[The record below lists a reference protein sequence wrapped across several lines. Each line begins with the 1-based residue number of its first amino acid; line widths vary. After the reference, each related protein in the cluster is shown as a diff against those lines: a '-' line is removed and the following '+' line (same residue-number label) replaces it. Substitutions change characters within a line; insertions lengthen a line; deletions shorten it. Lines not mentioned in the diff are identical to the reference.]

1 MALAGRM
8 ARSHFGKLDGDG
20 DELQGPGEHFVYG
33 IAGDGDLMEGVSSE
47 AASLAGHLGLG
58 NLIFLYDDNHVTIDG
73 PTSISFSEDV
83 RARFEAYR
91 WHVEEVDGE
100 DEVALSAALSR
111 CRGETARPSLIVTKT
126 IIGKGSEAI
135 AGNYKAHG
143 WTLKPE
149 DVTAAKEAAGWPVD
163 VELYVPDDVTAYF
176 EERKK
181 ALKETRLEADA
192 RQESW
197 RRAHPERARAWEA
210 ALTRKLPS
218 DLASR
223 LCEGMEGVDAPTR
236 SHSAAVLAKL
246 ADHVPYMVGGSADL
260 AGSGAPPLVKGT
272 NAKVPSVVGP
282 AAGDG
287 ADPFAGQNLHFGVR
301 EHAMAAVTNGIGLD
315 GTFIPYS
322 GTFLIFSDYMRP
334 SIRLAA
340 LMKVPSIFVFTHD
353 SIFVGE
359 DGPTHQPVEQVDG
372 LRGVPGLTVFRPAD
386 GVETAMAYAWILEK
400 AEGPCALSLT
410 RQKVPGLE
418 RGAGFDD
425 YDVWRGAYAIR
436 ESDGAPR
443 VVILAS
449 GSELSLAC
457 DAAAVLSADG
467 VPTRVVSVPCQE
479 LFAEQ
484 PADYQDALVPDDD
497 TLLVAV
503 ETGLAQSY
511 RRWIGRRGI
520 VYGIDSFGASAPYAE
535 LAEHFGFTT
544 EALVAR
550 IREAL

>member
-1 MALAGRM
+1 
-8 ARSHFGKLDGDG
+8 
-20 DELQGPGEHFVYG
+20 
-33 IAGDGDLMEGVSSE
+33 
-47 AASLAGHLGLG
+47 
-58 NLIFLYDDNHVTIDG
+58 
-73 PTSISFSEDV
+73 
-83 RARFEAYR
+83 
-91 WHVEEVDGE
+91 
-100 DEVALSAALSR
+100 
-111 CRGETARPSLIVTKT
+111 
-126 IIGKGSEAI
+126 
-135 AGNYKAHG
+135 
-143 WTLKPE
+143 
-149 DVTAAKEAAGWPVD
+149 
-163 VELYVPDDVTAYF
+163 
-176 EERKK
+176 
-181 ALKETRLEADA
+181 
-192 RQESW
+192 
-197 RRAHPERARAWEA
+197 
-210 ALTRKLPS
+210 
-218 DLASR
+218 
-223 LCEGMEGVDAPTR
+223 
-236 SHSAAVLAKL
+236 
-246 ADHVPYMVGGSADL
+246 
-260 AGSGAPPLVKGT
+260 
-272 NAKVPSVVGP
+272 
-282 AAGDG
+282 
-287 ADPFAGQNLHFGVR
+287 
-301 EHAMAAVTNGIGLD
+301 
-315 GTFIPYS
+315 
-322 GTFLIFSDYMRP
+322 
-334 SIRLAA
+334 
-340 LMKVPSIFVFTHD
+340 MKVPSIFVFTHD